1 MIAIILIAL
10 MFFFL
15 VLNFPMVVAMV
26 ASPLVILYFY
36 MTNMDMLMASQQLIA
51 GVSSTVLLSVPMFIL
66 AADIMCAGQT
76 TKRLL
81 DLVQTFVGH
90 ISGGM
95 AITTAAACTIF
106 GAISGSTQATVVAIG
121 KPTRGRL
128 SELGY
133 NDGASTALIIS
144 SAIIALLIPPSIS
157 MIMYAVVTGSSVGD
171 LFIAGVGPGIFM
183 FLCFAVYSFFYAKK
197 ANIPKLKKATWAERG
212 VALKKA
218 ILPLGFPVIIFAGIY
233 SGIFSPTESAAIAVL
248 YALILELII
257 YRSIKITDLY
267 RISLS
272 TAVVTCAVFVLVAG
286 GQLFSWVIS
295 YAQIPQMI
303 TAIVLGS
310 DPSALRIL
318 VTVTVFFFV
327 GCMFVDSLVV
337 IIIISPI
344 FFAPAMAAGID
355 PIHLGIVITLQAAI
369 GSISPP
375 FGCNIFTACAIF
387 NKPYVTVVRGLPPY
401 IIMCILITA
410 VVILCPQ
417 LSLFLLG

>member
-15 VLNFPMVVAMV
+15 VLNFPMIVAMV

-183 FLCFAVYSFFYAKK
+183 FICFAIYSFFYAKK
-197 ANIPKLKKATWAERG
+197 VNIPKLKKATWAERG